1 MKQFLPKL
9 IKFKKYSEKSGY
21 LVPFENVKKKIDLG
35 NNCPI
40 KIKRIFFSSAK
51 KGTFRGDHA
60 HKKCSQ
66 LLLCVD
72 GSIKVETIFKIN
84 KKKTYNI
91 SKNKNYALLLPPL
104 VWSRIHFKN
113 KKSLLVVICDYKYD
127 YKREY
132 INSYEEFINISKKK
146 FN

>member
-51 KGTFRGDHA
+51 KGTFRGVHA
-60 HKKCSQ
+60 HKK
-66 LLLCVD
+66 
-72 GSIKVETIFKIN
+72 
-84 KKKTYNI
+84 
-91 SKNKNYALLLPPL
+91 
-104 VWSRIHFKN
+104 
-113 KKSLLVVICDYKYD
+113 
-127 YKREY
+127 
-132 INSYEEFINISKKK
+132 
-146 FN
+146 